1 MAADRIQVTRQG
13 THASV
18 VVDGTEIP
26 AQAILAN
33 SVTVDVDP
41 GDIPSVRLTLI
52 GAQVDVLNTIHTQEQ
67 ESKTP

>member
-1 MAADRIQVTRQG
+1 MAADRIQVTRLGDQ
-13 THASV
+13 ARI

-26 AQAILAN
+26 AEAILRD

-52 GAQVDVLNTIHTQEQ
+52 GARVEVLNTIHTQET
-67 ESKTP
+67 ESP